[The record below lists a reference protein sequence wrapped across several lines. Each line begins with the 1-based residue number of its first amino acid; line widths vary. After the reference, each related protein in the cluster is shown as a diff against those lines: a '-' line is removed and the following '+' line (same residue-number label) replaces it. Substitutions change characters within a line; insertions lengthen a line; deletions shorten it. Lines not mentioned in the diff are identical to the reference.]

1 MNFTREPIIE
11 TIITPKEGNKL
22 IVRNSKSG
30 SQEEYAVDAVE
41 VVSFGHS
48 FFFRSLDRSKSFLF
62 PVSDYELVE
71 VKETR
76 VALKA
81 ASVDR
86 SIKIGGG
93 REASLKVARESTYD
107 KSADSAALSEPSVEA
122 PAANVEQRSDKKR
135 ERRRHRRRRS
145 QEERVE
151 TKESTDLGKA
161 EEAKERISEMPLPE
175 GGASE
180 ETPGSTS
187 MFSRL
192 FPPPPTLISEKLG
205 KIKEKNVD
213 SVERDVLAE
222 PVEDVKKKKHEIKKE
237 FIEENFEVTIE
248 RDEPD
253 ETGTSTTTEMQRT
266 ATNLMDRSFENP
278 AFPNQR
284 SSWMEFFSSKN
295 PFKN

>member
-22 IVRNSKSG
+22 IIRNSKQA

-48 FFFRSLDRSKSFLF
+48 FFFRSLDRAKSFML

-76 VALKA
+76 VMLKSA
-81 ASVDR
+81 TPDR

-93 REASLKVARESTYD
+93 REASLKVARETQQE
-107 KSADSAALSEPSVEA
+107 KSAESVPEVPGEA
-122 PAANVEQRSDKKR
+122 PAVVAVEQRLEKKR

-145 QEERVE
+145 QEER
-151 TKESTDLGKA
+151 A
-161 EEAKERISEMPLPE
+161 EAKTTELIKPEESKEQIAEIPAPVGEEMP
-175 GGASE
+175 
-180 ETPGSTS
+180 GSPS

-205 KIKEKNVD
+205 KVKEKTVD
-213 SVERDVLAE
+213 SAERDVLSE
-222 PVEDVKKKKHEIKKE
+222 PGEEVKKKKHESKE
-237 FIEENFEVTIE
+237 FIEENVELTIE
-248 RDEPD
+248 HEGSD
-253 ETGTSTTTEMQRT
+253 ETGTSSTKEIHRT
-266 ATNLMDRSFENP
+266 STSGSFENTSYS
-278 AFPNQR
+278 NQR
-284 SSWMEFFSSKN
+284 SSWIEFFSSKN